1 MSPAENARKQYELDV
16 LRTTVLRNVPK
27 GKAMRELITWAY
39 DRVLAER
46 IANVSTTMR

>member
-1 MSPAENARKQYELDV
+1 MSSQEKERKKYELEV

-27 GKAMRELITWAY
+27 RKARQALITWAY

-46 IANVSTTMR
+46 LTNTSATMR